1 MGKKIIKFSVRPNLK
16 YPFQYLMYNII
27 REIESILIFKF
38 LDFTDLFIFTIMMF
52 AGEFFSGLIVFLYQK
67 KFVNKTLFKIVST
80 SKGKDLKLITTN
92 TSLKTIDSVPKM
104 IFILFCCALFDFIQ
118 LVISIDSVE
127 YLNFDLRLGG
137 FLIIIDALF
146 YKFALKLP
154 ILRHQFFCLIAIGIC
169 LLIIL
174 LTEFIF
180 QEINFLFSYEKVF
193 FFLFVSLFGRFF
205 CAMIDL
211 NEKYLF
217 DYNNVNPFFAL
228 LFEGFFGIILTLV
241 FYIVYKI
248 FKGIT
253 FKQYKAYEIVILV
266 FALMIYILLSGFK
279 NIYRVNTT
287 KIFTPM
293 VTSSF
298 EYLINPIFIIL
309 DFSLNEDFMIKGEKN
324 YTYFF
329 INLIICLIISF
340 FYLVFN
346 DFIILSFCDLDKD
359 THKEISK
366 RSLQD
371 EKLINLEDINDD
383 DED

>member
-1 MGKKIIKFSVRPNLK
+1 
-16 YPFQYLMYNII
+16 
-27 REIESILIFKF
+27 
-38 LDFTDLFIFTIMMF
+38 
-52 AGEFFSGLIVFLYQK
+52 
-67 KFVNKTLFKIVST
+67 
-80 SKGKDLKLITTN
+80 
-92 TSLKTIDSVPKM
+92 
-104 IFILFCCALFDFIQ
+104 
-118 LVISIDSVE
+118 
-127 YLNFDLRLGG
+127 
-137 FLIIIDALF
+137 
-146 YKFALKLP
+146 
-154 ILRHQFFCLIAIGIC
+154 
-169 LLIIL
+169 
-174 LTEFIF
+174 
-180 QEINFLFSYEKVF
+180 
-193 FFLFVSLFGRFF
+193 
-205 CAMIDL
+205 MIDL

-359 THKEISK
+359 THKEISQ

-371 EKLINLEDINDD
+371 EKLTNLEDINDD

>member
-80 SKGKDLKLITTN
+80 SKSKDLKLITTN

-127 YLNFDLRLGG
+127 YVNFDLRLGG

-228 LFEGFFGIILTLV
+228 
-241 FYIVYKI
+241 
-248 FKGIT
+248 
-253 FKQYKAYEIVILV
+253 
-266 FALMIYILLSGFK
+266 
-279 NIYRVNTT
+279 
-287 KIFTPM
+287 
-293 VTSSF
+293 
-298 EYLINPIFIIL
+298 
-309 DFSLNEDFMIKGEKN
+309 
-324 YTYFF
+324 
-329 INLIICLIISF
+329 
-340 FYLVFN
+340 
-346 DFIILSFCDLDKD
+346 
-359 THKEISK
+359 
-366 RSLQD
+366 
-371 EKLINLEDINDD
+371 
-383 DED
+383 

>member
-38 LDFTDLFIFTIMMF
+38 LDFTDPFIYNIMMF

-80 SKGKDLKLITTN
+80 SKSKDLELITTN

-127 YLNFDLRLGG
+127 YVNFDLRLGG

-217 DYNNVNPFFAL
+217 DYNNVNPFLAL

-253 FKQYKAYEIVILV
+253 FKQYKTYEIVILV
-266 FALMIYILLSGFK
+266 FALIIYVILSGFK

-293 VTSSF
+293 DTSSC
-298 EYLINPIFIIL
+298 EYITNPIFIIV
-309 DFSLNEDFMIKGEKN
+309 DFSLGEDFMAKGERRN

-329 INLIICLIISF
+329 INLIISLIISF

-346 DFIILSFCDLDKD
+346 EFIILFFD
-359 THKEISK
+359 THLEISK
-366 RSLQD
+366 RSSQE
-371 EKLINLEDINDD
+371 EKLIKLESINDD
-383 DED
+383 EE